1 MSLILSLKLYKGKAS
16 SWLVTK
22 EKARDILAQEKLDQL
37 LLTLKMEGSCARP
50 EE

>member
-1 MSLILSLKLYKGKAS
+1 MSLILSVKLYKGKAS

-37 LLTLKMEGSCARP
+37 LLTLKMEGSCARA
-50 EE
+50 ED